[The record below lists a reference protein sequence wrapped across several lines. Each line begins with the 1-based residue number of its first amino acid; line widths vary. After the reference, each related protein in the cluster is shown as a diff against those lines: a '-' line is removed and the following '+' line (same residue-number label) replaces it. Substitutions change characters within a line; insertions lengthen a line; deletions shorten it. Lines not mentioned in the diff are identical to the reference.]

1 MIMKKR
7 ILSAIVAA
15 AMTLSFAACGGNSG
29 GGTSGGNDNGGGTA
43 AADAGNN
50 GGGNSGGGESGGNSD
65 NSGGGGASGETI
77 SLRVWGGE
85 EDQNL
90 LQELVENFKA
100 AHPDQT
106 FDITIGVE
114 SESTAKDTV
123 LTDVEAAAD
132 VYAFASD
139 QLNALVNGG
148 ALLAIDDTMDQVLQ
162 AYAGKSLA
170 DVKSANGE
178 GSVLAASIGNT
189 MYAFPMT
196 GGNNYFL
203 FYDSNVI
210 SPEQAQSW
218 DTMLDAAAAAG
229 KKVAMTLSSGWY
241 NASFFL
247 GAGFVVELN
256 DDGTTYVDW
265 NGTSADGYTGVQVV
279 QAMQAIAAHS
289 GFMAVEDGG
298 LTNAIS
304 SGEVAAVVDGTW
316 DATAASAAY
325 GDGYAAS
332 KLPTFTVNGNQVQQ
346 ACFSGFKFIGVNP
359 HSQNAGWAVLLAEFL
374 TNEESQ
380 VTRFNQRELAP
391 TNIKASGDPAV
402 AANVAVAASSAQ
414 DVAGGVNQTTGD
426 KYWDPSASFGEQIA
440 QGTIASDDASIQT
453 ALDQLVEGITA
464 PIG

>member
-1 MIMKKR
+1 MRKK
-7 ILSAIVAA
+7 ILSAVIAA
-15 AMTLSFAACGGNSG
+15 AMTFSFAACTSDGGTNDTPAGDAGNNAGTTANAGNNDNGGNSG
-29 GGTSGGNDNGGGTA
+29 GSN
-43 AADAGNN
+43 DAG
-50 GGGNSGGGESGGNSD
+50 SSS
-65 NSGGGGASGETI
+65 SGEVI
-77 SLRVWGGE
+77 ALRVWGGE

-90 LQELVENFKA
+90 LTELVEKFKA

-162 AYAGKSLA
+162 AYAGKSLS
-170 DVKSANGE
+170 DVKSANAE

-203 FYDSNVI
+203 FYDSNII
-210 SPEQAQSW
+210 SDEDAKSW
-218 DTMLDAAAAAG
+218 DTMLDAAAAGG

-279 QAMQAIAAHS
+279 QAMQAIAAHD
-289 GFMAVEDGG
+289 GFIAIEDGG
-298 LTNAIS
+298 LTNALA
-304 SGEVAAVVDGTW
+304 SGDLAAVVDGTW
-316 DATAASAAY
+316 DATTASAAF
-325 GDGYAAS
+325 GDGYSAS

-359 HSQNAGWAVLLAEFL
+359 HSKNAGWAVLLAEFL

-380 VTRFNQRELAP
+380 VVRFNQRELAP
-391 TNIKASGDPAV
+391 TNIKAASDPAV
-402 AANVAVAASSAQ
+402 AANVAVAGSSAQ

-440 QGTIASDDASIQT
+440 QGTIASDEASIQT

>member
-1 MIMKKR
+1 MRKKL
-7 ILSAIVAA
+7 ISAVIAA
-15 AMTLSFAACGGNSG
+15 AMTFSFAACTSD
-29 GGTSGGNDNGGGTA
+29 GGTNDTPTS
-43 AADAGNN
+43 DAGNN
-50 GGGNSGGGESGGNSD
+50 AGTTANAGNND
-65 NSGGGGASGETI
+65 NSGSGDADTSSSGETI
-77 SLRVWGGE
+77 ALRVWGGE

-90 LQELVENFKA
+90 LLELIEGFKA

-106 FDITIGVE
+106 FDITVGVE
-114 SESTAKDTV
+114 SEATAKDTV

-139 QLNALVNGG
+139 QLVALVNGG
-148 ALLAIDDTMDQVLQ
+148 ALLPIDDTMDQVLQ

-210 SPEQAQSW
+210 SAEDAKSW

-229 KKVAMTLSSGWY
+229 KKVGMTLSSGWY

-279 QAMQAIAAHS
+279 QAMQAIAAHD
-289 GFMAVEDGG
+289 GFVAIEDGG
-298 LTNAIS
+298 LSNALA
-304 SGEVAAVVDGTW
+304 SGDLAAVVDGTW
-316 DATAASAAY
+316 DAGTAQSAF

-359 HSQNAGWAVLLAEFL
+359 HSKNAGWAVLLAEFL
-374 TNEESQ
+374 TNENSQ

-391 TNIKASGDPAV
+391 TNVKAASDPAV
-402 AANVAVAASSAQ
+402 AANAAVAGSSAQ

-426 KYWDPSASFGEQIA
+426 KFWDPSASFGEQIA
-440 QGTIASDDASIQT
+440 QGTIASDEASIQT